1 MGGGKPAARQ
11 GDMTRKGLDIV
22 QGSAGVLI
30 GAPTGVACS
39 VCPGGITYA
48 NPVNP
53 VLGAKVLPG
62 ETDLA
67 LPCPLPFILF
77 RAYSSYRTR
86 TPAPVGVFGPGWK
99 APFDI
104 RLQIRDEGLILND
117 SGGRSIHFEPL
128 FPGEISYSRSES
140 LWLARGGVAAQHS
153 SQPLSALWQVLPEDV
168 RLSPHVYLATNS
180 LQGPWWILSWPEPPA
195 YRVLTVVVD
204 GFGRSLTFHRAAE
217 GDVAGAVTGVTD
229 GAGRR
234 FHMALSTQAQR
245 AEASRKQRASSLSS
259 PASPRSVSS
268 SQVFPDTLP
277 AGTEYGADNGIRLE
291 AVWLTH
297 DPAYPDEQPTA
308 PLARYT
314 YTAGGELRAVY
325 DRSGMQVRGF
335 TYDAE
340 HAGRMVAHHYAGRPE
355 SCYRYDDTGRVT
367 EQVNPEGLDYRFEYG
382 ESRVIITDS
391 LNRREVLYTEGE
403 GGLKRVVKKEHADG
417 SITRSEY
424 DEAGRL
430 KAQTDA
436 AGNDSGGR
444 SIHFEPLF
452 PGEISY
458 SRSESLWLA
467 RGGVAAQHSS
477 QPLSALWQVLPEDV
491 RLSPHVYLATNSLQG
506 PWWILSWPEP
516 PAYRVLT
523 VVVDGFGRSLT
534 FHRAAEGDVAGAVT
548 GVTDGAGRRF
558 HMALSTQAQRAEASR
573 KQRASSL
580 SSPAS
585 PRSVSSSQ
593 VFPDTLP
600 AGTEYGADNG
610 IRLEAVWLTHDP
622 AYPDEQPTAPLAR
635 YTYTAGGELRAVYDR
650 SGTQVRGFTYDAEH
664 AGRMVAHHYAG
675 RPESRYRYDDTG
687 RVTEQVNPEG
697 LDYRFEYGESR
708 VIITDSLNRREVLY
722 TEGEGGLK
730 RVVKKEHADGSIT
743 RSEYD
748 EAGRLK
754 AQTDAAGRRTEY
766 RLHMA
771 SGKLTSVVL
780 PDGRTVRY
788 GYNNQLQLTSVTYPD
803 GLRSS
808 RKYDRQGRLA
818 EETSRNGNITRWFYD
833 SSRSGLP
840 CAVEDGTGVR
850 RRITRNR
857 YGQLQAFTDCSGYT
871 TRYEYDRYGQQI
883 AVHREEGISTYSSY
897 NPRGQLVSQ
906 RDAQGRETRYEYSAA
921 GDLTA
926 IVAPDGSRSEIQ
938 YDAWGKAVS
947 TTQGGLTRS
956 MGYDAAGRI
965 TVLTNENGSQ
975 STFRYDPVDRL
986 TEQRGF
992 DGRTQRYQ
1000 YDLTGK
1006 LTQSEDE
1013 GLITLWHYDAS
1024 DRITRRTVNGEP
1036 AEQWQYDDHGWLTEI
1051 SHLSEGHRVAVHYG
1065 YDDKGRLTGE
1075 RQTVETPETGEMLW
1089 EHETGHAYS
1098 EQGLATRQE
1107 PDGLPPVEWLTYG
1120 SGYLAGMKLGGTPLV
1135 EYTRDRLHRE
1145 TARSFGGEAYELATA
1160 WNTSGQL
1167 RSRHLNL
1174 PQLDRD
1180 YDWNDNGQL
1189 IRISGPQESRE
1200 YRYSD
1205 TGRLTGVHTTAANLD
1220 IDIPYATDPAGNRLP
1235 DPELHPD
1242 STLTA
1247 WPDNRIAEDA
1257 HYVYRYDEYGRLAE
1271 KTDRIPEGVI
1281 RMHDERTHHY
1291 HYDSQ
1296 HRLVFYTRIQHGE
1309 PQVESRYLYDPL
1321 GRRTGKRV
1329 WRRERDLT
1337 GWMSL
1342 SRKPEVTWYGWD
1354 GDRLTTIQTGTTRI
1368 QTVYQPGSFTPLL
1381 RIETENGEQA
1391 KARHRSLAEVLQ
1403 EDTGVTLPAELSVM
1417 LGRLERELRAG
1428 AVSAESEA
1436 WLAQCGLT
1444 AEQMAAQLEAE
1455 YIPER
1460 KLHLYHCDHRGLPL
1474 ALISPEGETA
1484 WQGEY
1489 DEWGNLLGETSAQHL
1504 QQSLRLPGQQYD
1516 EESGLYYNR
1525 NRYYDPLQGRY
1536 ITQDPIGLRGEWNLY
1551 KYPLNP
1557 VRFIDSLGLKFHVNG
1572 DPSDFNQA
1580 VEYLKQ
1586 DSQMKETIDFLSSS
1600 EETINIEYI
1609 EGTNVRFN
1617 SNNMTIYWNSRAS
1630 LFCSTELNSKSQSPA
1645 LGLGHEFTHAQYC
1658 LLDKENFMALLSRT
1672 DKKYENK
1679 EEARVITIIESRAA
1693 KTLGECTRGAH
1704 SGLPFYRVDGP
1715 LQTMKIT
1722 GTPE

>member
-1 MGGGKPAARQ
+1 MSGKPAARQ

-22 QGSAGVLI
+22 QGSAGGLI

-39 VCPGGITYA
+39 VCPKKKDSPNYG

-62 ETDLA
+62 ETDIA
-67 LPCPLPFILF
+67 LPGPLPFILS

-180 LQGPWWILSWPEPPA
+180 LQGPWWILSWPERVPGADEVLPPEPPA
-195 YRVLTVVVD
+195 YRVLTGVVD
-204 GFGRSLTFHRAAE
+204 GFGRTLAFHRAAE

-234 FHMALSTQAQR
+234 FHLVLTTQAQR
-245 AEASRKQRASSLSS
+245 AEVFRKQRATSLSS
-259 PASPRSVSS
+259 PAGPRSASS
-268 SQVFPDTLP
+268 SLVFPDTLP
-277 AGTEYGADNGIRLE
+277 AGTGYGTDNGIRLE

-325 DRSGMQVRGF
+325 DRSGTQVRGF

-436 AGNDSGGR
+436 AG
-444 SIHFEPLF
+444 
-452 PGEISY
+452 
-458 SRSESLWLA
+458 
-467 RGGVAAQHSS
+467 
-477 QPLSALWQVLPEDV
+477 
-491 RLSPHVYLATNSLQG
+491 
-506 PWWILSWPEP
+506 
-516 PAYRVLT
+516 
-523 VVVDGFGRSLT
+523 
-534 FHRAAEGDVAGAVT
+534 
-548 GVTDGAGRRF
+548 
-558 HMALSTQAQRAEASR
+558 
-573 KQRASSL
+573 
-580 SSPAS
+580 
-585 PRSVSSSQ
+585 
-593 VFPDTLP
+593 
-600 AGTEYGADNG
+600 
-610 IRLEAVWLTHDP
+610 
-622 AYPDEQPTAPLAR
+622 
-635 YTYTAGGELRAVYDR
+635 
-650 SGTQVRGFTYDAEH
+650 
-664 AGRMVAHHYAG
+664 
-675 RPESRYRYDDTG
+675 
-687 RVTEQVNPEG
+687 
-697 LDYRFEYGESR
+697 
-708 VIITDSLNRREVLY
+708 
-722 TEGEGGLK
+722 
-730 RVVKKEHADGSIT
+730 
-743 RSEYD
+743 
-748 EAGRLK
+748 
-754 AQTDAAGRRTEY
+754 RRTEY
-766 RLHMA
+766 SLHMA
-771 SGKLTSVVL
+771 SGAVTAVTG

-788 GYNNQLQLTSVTYPD
+788 GYNSQRQVTSVTYPD

-808 RKYDRQGRLA
+808 REYDEKGRLTA
-818 EETSRNGNITRWFYD
+818 ETSRSGETTRYSYD
-833 SSRSGLP
+833 DPASELP
-840 CAVEDGTGVR
+840 TG
-850 RRITRNR
+850 IQDATGSTKQMAWSR
-857 YGQLQAFTDCSGYT
+857 YGQLLAFTDCSGYT

-906 RDAQGRETRYEYSAA
+906 KDAQGRETRYEYSAA

-926 IVAPDGSRSEIQ
+926 TISPDGKRSTIE
-938 YDAWGKAVS
+938 YDKRGRPVS
-947 TTQGGLTRS
+947 VTEGGLTRS

-992 DGRTQRYQ
+992 DGRTQRYH

-1024 DRITRRTVNGEP
+1024 DRITHRTVNGDP
-1036 AEQWQYDDHGWLTEI
+1036 AEQWQYDEHGWLTTL
-1051 SHLSEGHRVAVHYG
+1051 SHTCEGHRVSVHYG

-1075 RQTVETPETGEMLW
+1075 RQTVENPETGEMLW

-1145 TARSFGGEAYELATA
+1145 TARSFGGAGSTAGYEQATA
-1160 WNTSGQL
+1160 YTLTGQL
-1167 RSRHLNL
+1167 QSRHLNL
-1174 PQLDRD
+1174 PQLDCD
-1180 YDWNDNGQL
+1180 YTWNDNGQL
-1189 IRISGPQESRE
+1189 VRISGPQECRE
-1200 YRYSD
+1200 YRYSG

-1342 SRKPEVTWYGWD
+1342 SRKPEETWYGWD
-1354 GDRLTTIQTGTTRI
+1354 GDRLTTVQTQQTRI

-1403 EDTGVTLPAELSVM
+1403 EDTGVTLPAELAVM
-1417 LGRLERELRAG
+1417 LGRLERELRQG
-1428 AVSAESEA
+1428 SVSEESQQ

-1489 DEWGNLLGETSAQHL
+1489 DEWGNLLGEESAQHL

-1580 VEYLKQ
+1580 VE
-1586 DSQMKETIDFLSSS
+1586 
-1600 EETINIEYI
+1600 
-1609 EGTNVRFN
+1609 
-1617 SNNMTIYWNSRAS
+1617 
-1630 LFCSTELNSKSQSPA
+1630 
-1645 LGLGHEFTHAQYC
+1645 
-1658 LLDKENFMALLSRT
+1658 
-1672 DKKYENK
+1672 
-1679 EEARVITIIESRAA
+1679 
-1693 KTLGECTRGAH
+1693 
-1704 SGLPFYRVDGP
+1704 
-1715 LQTMKIT
+1715 
-1722 GTPE
+1722 

>member
-1 MGGGKPAARQ
+1 MGGKPAARQ

-53 VLGAKVLPG
+53 LLGAKVLPG

-67 LPCPLPFILF
+67 LPGPLPFILS

-180 LQGPWWILSWPEPPA
+180 LQGPWWILSWPERVPGADEVLPPPPPA
-195 YRVLTVVVD
+195 YRVLTGVVD
-204 GFGRSLTFHRAAE
+204 GFGRTLTFHRAAK

-234 FHMALSTQAQR
+234 FHLALTTQAQR
-245 AEASRKQRASSLSS
+245 AEAFRKQRATSLSS

-268 SQVFPDTLP
+268 SLVFPDTLP
-277 AGTEYGADNGIRLE
+277 AGTEYGVDNGIRLE

-297 DPAYPDEQPTA
+297 DPAYPDE
-308 PLARYT
+308 L
-314 YTAGGELRAVY
+314 
-325 DRSGMQVRGF
+325 
-335 TYDAE
+335 
-340 HAGRMVAHHYAGRPE
+340 
-355 SCYRYDDTGRVT
+355 
-367 EQVNPEGLDYRFEYG
+367 
-382 ESRVIITDS
+382 
-391 LNRREVLYTEGE
+391 
-403 GGLKRVVKKEHADG
+403 
-417 SITRSEY
+417 
-424 DEAGRL
+424 
-430 KAQTDA
+430 
-436 AGNDSGGR
+436 
-444 SIHFEPLF
+444 
-452 PGEISY
+452 
-458 SRSESLWLA
+458 
-467 RGGVAAQHSS
+467 
-477 QPLSALWQVLPEDV
+477 
-491 RLSPHVYLATNSLQG
+491 
-506 PWWILSWPEP
+506 
-516 PAYRVLT
+516 
-523 VVVDGFGRSLT
+523 
-534 FHRAAEGDVAGAVT
+534 
-548 GVTDGAGRRF
+548 
-558 HMALSTQAQRAEASR
+558 
-573 KQRASSL
+573 
-580 SSPAS
+580 
-585 PRSVSSSQ
+585 
-593 VFPDTLP
+593 
-600 AGTEYGADNG
+600 
-610 IRLEAVWLTHDP
+610 
-622 AYPDEQPTAPLAR
+622 PTAPLAR

-697 LDYRFEYGESR
+697 LDYRFEYGQDR
-708 VIITDSLNRREVLY
+708 VTITDSLNRREVLY

-771 SGKLTSVVL
+771 SGKLTSVIL

-788 GYNNQLQLTSVTYPD
+788 GYNSQRQVTSVTYPD

-808 RKYDRQGRLA
+808 REYDEKGRLA
-818 EETSRNGNITRWFYD
+818 AETSRSGETTSYSYD
-833 SSRSGLP
+833 DPASELP
-840 CAVEDGTGVR
+840 TG
-850 RRITRNR
+850 IQDATGSTKQMAWSR
-857 YGQLQAFTDCSGYT
+857 YGQLLAFTDCSGYT

-906 RDAQGRETRYEYSAA
+906 KDAQGREIRYEYSAA

-926 IVAPDGSRSEIQ
+926 TVSPDGKRSTIE
-938 YDAWGKAVS
+938 YDKRGRPVS
-947 TTQGGLTRS
+947 VTEGGLTRS

-1075 RQTVETPETGEMLW
+1075 RQTVENPETGELLW
-1089 EHETGHAYS
+1089 QHETTHAYN
-1098 EQGLATRQE
+1098 EQGLANRVT
-1107 PDGLPPVEWLTYG
+1107 PDSLPPVEWLTYG

-1145 TARSFGGEAYELATA
+1145 TVRSFGSRAGSNAAYEL
-1160 WNTSGQL
+1160 TSTYTPAGQL
-1167 RSRHLNL
+1167 QSQHLNSL
-1174 PQLDRD
+1174 VYDRD
-1180 YDWNDNGQL
+1180 YGWNDNGDL
-1189 IRISGPQESRE
+1189 VRISGPRQTRE
-1200 YRYSD
+1200 YGYSA
-1205 TGRLTGVHTTAANLD
+1205 TGRLESVRTLAPDLD
-1220 IDIPYATDPAGNRLP
+1220 IRIPYATDPAGNRLP

-1242 STLTA
+1242 STLTV
-1247 WPDNRIAEDA
+1247 WPDNRIAKDA
-1257 HYVYRYDEYGRLAE
+1257 HYVYHYDEYGRLTE
-1271 KTDRIPEGVI
+1271 KTDRIPAGVI
-1281 RMHDERTHHY
+1281 RTDDERTHHY
-1291 HYDSQ
+1291 HYDSL
-1296 HRLVFYTRIQHGE
+1296 HRLVHYIRIQYEE
-1309 PQVESRYLYDPL
+1309 PLVESRYLYDPL
-1321 GRRTGKRV
+1321 GRRMAKRV

-1342 SRKPEVTWYGWD
+1342 SRKPEETWYGWD
-1354 GDRLTTIQTGTTRI
+1354 GDRLTTVQTDTTRI
-1368 QTVYQPGSFTPLL
+1368 QTVYQPGSFAPLI
-1381 RIETENGEQA
+1381 RIETDNGERE
-1391 KARHRSLAEVLQ
+1391 KAQCRSLAEKIQQ
-1403 EDTGVTLPAELSVM
+1403 EGSEDGHGVVFPAELVG
-1417 LGRLERELRAG
+1417 LLDRLEG
-1428 AVSAESEA
+1428 KSG
-1436 WLAQCGLT
+1436 QT
-1444 AEQMAAQLEAE
+1444 A
-1455 YIPER
+1455 
-1460 KLHLYHCDHRGLPL
+1460 
-1474 ALISPEGETA
+1474 
-1484 WQGEY
+1484 
-1489 DEWGNLLGETSAQHL
+1489 
-1504 QQSLRLPGQQYD
+1504 
-1516 EESGLYYNR
+1516 
-1525 NRYYDPLQGRY
+1525 
-1536 ITQDPIGLRGEWNLY
+1536 
-1551 KYPLNP
+1551 
-1557 VRFIDSLGLKFHVNG
+1557 
-1572 DPSDFNQA
+1572 
-1580 VEYLKQ
+1580 
-1586 DSQMKETIDFLSSS
+1586 
-1600 EETINIEYI
+1600 
-1609 EGTNVRFN
+1609 
-1617 SNNMTIYWNSRAS
+1617 
-1630 LFCSTELNSKSQSPA
+1630 
-1645 LGLGHEFTHAQYC
+1645 
-1658 LLDKENFMALLSRT
+1658 
-1672 DKKYENK
+1672 
-1679 EEARVITIIESRAA
+1679 
-1693 KTLGECTRGAH
+1693 
-1704 SGLPFYRVDGP
+1704 
-1715 LQTMKIT
+1715 
-1722 GTPE
+1722 

>member
-1 MGGGKPAARQ
+1 MSGKPAARQ

-39 VCPGGITYA
+39 VCAGSPVEERKG

-67 LPCPLPFILF
+67 LPGPLPFILS

-86 TPAPVGVFGPGWK
+86 TSAPVGVFGPGWK

-104 RLQIRDEGLILND
+104 RLQIHERELILND
-117 SGGRSIHFEPL
+117 NGGRSIHFEPL

-140 LWLARGGVAAQHS
+140 FWLARGGVAEQHS
-153 SQPLSALWQVLPEDV
+153 SQPLSALWQVLPESL

-180 LQGPWWILSWPEPPA
+180 LQGPWWILGWPERVPEADEVLPPEPPA
-195 YRVLTVVVD
+195 YRVLTGVVD
-204 GFGRSLTFHRAAE
+204 GFGRTLAFHRAAE
-217 GDVAGAVTGVTD
+217 GEAAGAVTGVTD

-234 FHMALSTQAQR
+234 FHLALTTQAQR
-245 AEASRKQRASSLSS
+245 AKAFRKQRESSLSS

-277 AGTEYGADNGIRLE
+277 TGTEYGADNGIRLE

-297 DPAYPDEQPTA
+297 DPAYPDELPTA

-314 YTAGGELRAVY
+314 YTASGEL
-325 DRSGMQVRGF
+325 
-335 TYDAE
+335 
-340 HAGRMVAHHYAGRPE
+340 
-355 SCYRYDDTGRVT
+355 
-367 EQVNPEGLDYRFEYG
+367 L
-382 ESRVIITDS
+382 
-391 LNRREVLYTEGE
+391 
-403 GGLKRVVKKEHADG
+403 
-417 SITRSEY
+417 
-424 DEAGRL
+424 
-430 KAQTDA
+430 
-436 AGNDSGGR
+436 
-444 SIHFEPLF
+444 
-452 PGEISY
+452 
-458 SRSESLWLA
+458 
-467 RGGVAAQHSS
+467 
-477 QPLSALWQVLPEDV
+477 
-491 RLSPHVYLATNSLQG
+491 
-506 PWWILSWPEP
+506 
-516 PAYRVLT
+516 
-523 VVVDGFGRSLT
+523 
-534 FHRAAEGDVAGAVT
+534 
-548 GVTDGAGRRF
+548 
-558 HMALSTQAQRAEASR
+558 
-573 KQRASSL
+573 
-580 SSPAS
+580 
-585 PRSVSSSQ
+585 
-593 VFPDTLP
+593 
-600 AGTEYGADNG
+600 
-610 IRLEAVWLTHDP
+610 
-622 AYPDEQPTAPLAR
+622 
-635 YTYTAGGELRAVYDR
+635 AVYDR

-697 LDYRFEYGESR
+697 LDYRFEYGQDR
-708 VIITDSLNRREVLY
+708 VTITDSLNRREVLY

-754 AQTDAAGRRTEY
+754 AQTDAAGRRTVY

-771 SGKLTSVVL
+771 SGKLTSVIL

-788 GYNNQLQLTSVTYPD
+788 GYNSQRQVTSVTYPD

-808 RKYDRQGRLA
+808 REYDEKGRLTA
-818 EETSRNGNITRWFYD
+818 ETSRSGETTRYSYD
-833 SSRSGLP
+833 DPASELP
-840 CAVEDGTGVR
+840 TG
-850 RRITRNR
+850 IQDATGSTKQMAWSR
-857 YGQLQAFTDCSGYT
+857 YGQLLAFTDCSGYT

-906 RDAQGRETRYEYSAA
+906 KDAQGRETRYEYSAA

-926 IVAPDGSRSEIQ
+926 IVAPDGSRSETQ

-965 TVLTNENGSQ
+965 TVLTNENS
-975 STFRYDPVDRL
+975 SRSEFTYDVLDRL

-992 DGRTQRYQ
+992 DGRTQRYRYSAAGQ
-1000 YDLTGK
+1000 LIR
-1006 LTQSEDE
+1006 SEDE
-1013 GLITLWHYDAS
+1013 GQVTQWYYDDAG
-1024 DRITRRTVNGEP
+1024 RITHRTVNGDP
-1036 AEQWQYDDHGWLTEI
+1036 AEQWQYDEYGWLTTI
-1051 SHLSEGHRVAVHYG
+1051 SHTSEDHRVSVHYG

-1075 RQTVETPETGEMLW
+1075 RQTVENPETGEILW
-1089 EHETGHAYS
+1089 EHETKHAYS

-1145 TARSFGGEAYELATA
+1145 TARSFGGAGSTAGYEQATA
-1160 WNTSGQL
+1160 YTLTGQL

-1174 PQLDRD
+1174 PQLDRE
-1180 YDWNDNGQL
+1180 YTWNDNGQL
-1189 IRISGPQESRE
+1189 VRISGPQESRE

-1257 HYVYRYDEYGRLAE
+1257 HYVYRHDEYGRLAE
-1271 KTDRIPEGVI
+1271 E
-1281 RMHDERTHHY
+1281 
-1291 HYDSQ
+1291 
-1296 HRLVFYTRIQHGE
+1296 
-1309 PQVESRYLYDPL
+1309 
-1321 GRRTGKRV
+1321 
-1329 WRRERDLT
+1329 
-1337 GWMSL
+1337 
-1342 SRKPEVTWYGWD
+1342 TWYGWD
-1354 GDRLTTIQTGTTRI
+1354 GDRLTTVQTQQTRI

-1403 EDTGVTLPAELSVM
+1403 EDTGVTLPAELAVM

-1444 AEQMAAQLEAE
+1444 AEQMAAQMEAE

-1460 KLHLYHCDHRGLPL
+1460 RLHLYHCDHRGLPQ

-1484 WQGEY
+1484 WRGEY
-1489 DEWGNLLGETSAQHL
+1489 DEWGNLLGEESTQHL
-1504 QQSLRLPGQQYD
+1504 QQPYRLPGQQYD

-1536 ITQDPIGLRGEWNLY
+1536 ITQDPIGLKGGINLY
-1551 KYPLNP
+1551 TYPLAP
-1557 VRFIDSLGLKFHVNG
+1557 IRYTDPLGLERVISVYGPPAPDRAGAETPLVLTDMTGGVTIYYDPETGDSMTFDSSNRIDRRSQRGAG
-1572 DPSDFNQA
+1572 DPYTGE
-1580 VEYLKQ
+1580 VVGC
-1586 DSQMKETIDFLSSS
+1586 ETNESGISAAYGTTKIYTTDTRARWLHGGGSSLRDPYAPRQGWKP
-1600 EETINIEYI
+1600 TM
-1609 EGTNVRFN
+1609 G
-1617 SNNMTIYWNSRAS
+1617 
-1630 LFCSTELNSKSQSPA
+1630 
-1645 LGLGHEFTHAQYC
+1645 
-1658 LLDKENFMALLSRT
+1658 
-1672 DKKYENK
+1672 
-1679 EEARVITIIESRAA
+1679 
-1693 KTLGECTRGAH
+1693 CTRAQNED
-1704 SGLPFYRVDGP
+1704 VDELCKKVTSWMYSHPGERIRYERFK
-1715 LQTMKIT
+1715 TR
-1722 GTPE
+1722 

>member
-1 MGGGKPAARQ
+1 MCTWRQ
-11 GDMTRKGLDIV
+11 TAFRAVVDTQL
-22 QGSAGVLI
+22 AGA
-30 GAPTGVACS
+30 GA
-39 VCPGGITYA
+39 
-48 NPVNP
+48 
-53 VLGAKVLPG
+53 GADEVLP
-62 ETDLA
+62 
-67 LPCPLPFILF
+67 
-77 RAYSSYRTR
+77 
-86 TPAPVGVFGPGWK
+86 
-99 APFDI
+99 
-104 RLQIRDEGLILND
+104 
-117 SGGRSIHFEPL
+117 
-128 FPGEISYSRSES
+128 
-140 LWLARGGVAAQHS
+140 
-153 SQPLSALWQVLPEDV
+153 
-168 RLSPHVYLATNS
+168 
-180 LQGPWWILSWPEPPA
+180 PEPPA

-234 FHMALSTQAQR
+234 FHMALT
-245 AEASRKQRASSLSS
+245 
-259 PASPRSVSS
+259 
-268 SQVFPDTLP
+268 
-277 AGTEYGADNGIRLE
+277 
-291 AVWLTH
+291 
-297 DPAYPDEQPTA
+297 
-308 PLARYT
+308 
-314 YTAGGELRAVY
+314 
-325 DRSGMQVRGF
+325 
-335 TYDAE
+335 
-340 HAGRMVAHHYAGRPE
+340 
-355 SCYRYDDTGRVT
+355 
-367 EQVNPEGLDYRFEYG
+367 
-382 ESRVIITDS
+382 
-391 LNRREVLYTEGE
+391 
-403 GGLKRVVKKEHADG
+403 
-417 SITRSEY
+417 
-424 DEAGRL
+424 
-430 KAQTDA
+430 
-436 AGNDSGGR
+436 
-444 SIHFEPLF
+444 
-452 PGEISY
+452 
-458 SRSESLWLA
+458 
-467 RGGVAAQHSS
+467 
-477 QPLSALWQVLPEDV
+477 
-491 RLSPHVYLATNSLQG
+491 
-506 PWWILSWPEP
+506 
-516 PAYRVLT
+516 
-523 VVVDGFGRSLT
+523 
-534 FHRAAEGDVAGAVT
+534 
-548 GVTDGAGRRF
+548 
-558 HMALSTQAQRAEASR
+558 TQAQRAEASR

-664 AGRMVAHHYAG
+664 TGRMVAHHYAG

-771 SGKLTSVVL
+771 SGKLTSVIL

-788 GYNNQLQLTSVTYPD
+788 GYNSQRQVTSVTYPD

-897 NPRGQLVSQ
+897 NPCGQLVSQ

-926 IVAPDGSRSEIQ
+926 TVSPDGKRSTIE
-938 YDAWGKAVS
+938 YDKRGRPVS
-947 TTQGGLTRS
+947 VTEGGLTRS

-1075 RQTVETPETGEMLW
+1075 RQTVENPETGEMLW

-1120 SGYLAGMKLGGTPLV
+1120 SGYLAGMK
-1135 EYTRDRLHRE
+1135 
-1145 TARSFGGEAYELATA
+1145 
-1160 WNTSGQL
+1160 
-1167 RSRHLNL
+1167 
-1174 PQLDRD
+1174 
-1180 YDWNDNGQL
+1180 
-1189 IRISGPQESRE
+1189 
-1200 YRYSD
+1200 
-1205 TGRLTGVHTTAANLD
+1205 
-1220 IDIPYATDPAGNRLP
+1220 
-1235 DPELHPD
+1235 
-1242 STLTA
+1242 
-1247 WPDNRIAEDA
+1247 
-1257 HYVYRYDEYGRLAE
+1257 
-1271 KTDRIPEGVI
+1271 
-1281 RMHDERTHHY
+1281 
-1291 HYDSQ
+1291 
-1296 HRLVFYTRIQHGE
+1296 
-1309 PQVESRYLYDPL
+1309 
-1321 GRRTGKRV
+1321 
-1329 WRRERDLT
+1329 
-1337 GWMSL
+1337 
-1342 SRKPEVTWYGWD
+1342 
-1354 GDRLTTIQTGTTRI
+1354 
-1368 QTVYQPGSFTPLL
+1368 
-1381 RIETENGEQA
+1381 
-1391 KARHRSLAEVLQ
+1391 
-1403 EDTGVTLPAELSVM
+1403 
-1417 LGRLERELRAG
+1417 
-1428 AVSAESEA
+1428 
-1436 WLAQCGLT
+1436 
-1444 AEQMAAQLEAE
+1444 
-1455 YIPER
+1455 
-1460 KLHLYHCDHRGLPL
+1460 
-1474 ALISPEGETA
+1474 
-1484 WQGEY
+1484 
-1489 DEWGNLLGETSAQHL
+1489 LGETSAQHL

-1645 LGLGHEFTHAQYC
+1645 LGLGHEFAHAQYY

-1679 EEARVITIIESRAA
+1679 EEARVITIIELRAA

>member
-1 MGGGKPAARQ
+1 MSGKPAARQ
-11 GDMTRKGLDIV
+11 GDMTQYGGPIV
-22 QGSAGVLI
+22 QGSAGVRI

-39 VCPGGITYA
+39 VCPGGMTSG

-53 VLGAKVLPG
+53 LLGAKVLPG

-67 LPCPLPFILF
+67 LPGPLPFILS
-77 RAYSSYRTR
+77 RTYSSYRTR

-99 APFDI
+99 APSDI
-104 RLQIRDEGLILND
+104 RLQLRDDALVLND
-117 SGGRSIHFEPL
+117 NGGRSIHFEPL
-128 FPGEISYSRSES
+128 LPGEAVYSRSES
-140 LWLARGGVAAQHS
+140 MWLVRGGKAAQPDGHTLARLWG
-153 SQPLSALWQVLPEDV
+153 ALPPDI
-168 RLSPHVYLATNS
+168 RLSPHLYLATNS
-180 LQGPWWILSWPEPPA
+180 AQGPWWILGWSERVPGAEDVLPAPLPP
-195 YRVLTVVVD
+195 YRVLTGLAD
-204 GFGRSLTFHRAAE
+204 RFGRTLTYRREAA
-217 GDVAGAVTGVTD
+217 GDLAGEITGVTD
-229 GAGRR
+229 GAGREFR
-234 FHMALSTQAQR
+234 LVLTTQAQR
-245 AEASRKQRASSLSS
+245 AEEARTSSLSS
-259 PASPRSVSS
+259 SDSSRPLSASP
-268 SQVFPDTLP
+268 FPDTLP
-277 AGTEYGADNGIRLE
+277 GTEYGPDRGIRLS
-291 AVWLTH
+291 AVWLMH
-297 DPAYPDEQPTA
+297 DPAYPESLPGA

-314 YTAGGELRAVY
+314 YTEAGELLAVY
-325 DRSGMQVRGF
+325 DRSNTQVRAF
-335 TYDAE
+335 TYDAQ
-340 HAGRMVAHHYAGRPE
+340 HPGRMVAHRYAGRPE
-355 SCYRYDDTGRVT
+355 MRYRYDDTGRVV
-367 EQVNPEGLDYRFEYG
+367 EQLNPAGLSYRYQYEQD
-382 ESRVIITDS
+382 RITVTDS
-391 LNRREVLYTEGE
+391 LNRREVLHTEG
-403 GGLKRVVKKEHADG
+403 GAGLKRVVKKELADG
-417 SITRSEY
+417 SVTHSGY
-424 DEAGRL
+424 DAAGRL
-430 KAQTDA
+430 T
-436 AGNDSGGR
+436 
-444 SIHFEPLF
+444 
-452 PGEISY
+452 
-458 SRSESLWLA
+458 
-467 RGGVAAQHSS
+467 
-477 QPLSALWQVLPEDV
+477 
-491 RLSPHVYLATNSLQG
+491 
-506 PWWILSWPEP
+506 
-516 PAYRVLT
+516 
-523 VVVDGFGRSLT
+523 
-534 FHRAAEGDVAGAVT
+534 
-548 GVTDGAGRRF
+548 
-558 HMALSTQAQRAEASR
+558 
-573 KQRASSL
+573 
-580 SSPAS
+580 
-585 PRSVSSSQ
+585 
-593 VFPDTLP
+593 
-600 AGTEYGADNG
+600 
-610 IRLEAVWLTHDP
+610 
-622 AYPDEQPTAPLAR
+622 
-635 YTYTAGGELRAVYDR
+635 
-650 SGTQVRGFTYDAEH
+650 
-664 AGRMVAHHYAG
+664 
-675 RPESRYRYDDTG
+675 
-687 RVTEQVNPEG
+687 
-697 LDYRFEYGESR
+697 
-708 VIITDSLNRREVLY
+708 
-722 TEGEGGLK
+722 
-730 RVVKKEHADGSIT
+730 
-743 RSEYD
+743 
-748 EAGRLK
+748 

-766 RLHMA
+766 GLNVV
-771 SGKLTSVVL
+771 SGDITDITT
-780 PDGRTVRY
+780 PDGRETKFYYNDGNQLTAVVSPDGLESRREYDEPGRLVSETSRSGETVRY
-788 GYNNQLQLTSVTYPD
+788 
-803 GLRSS
+803 R
-808 RKYDRQGRLA
+808 YDDAHSELPATTTDATGSTRQM
-818 EETSRNGNITRWFYD
+818 TWS
-833 SSRSGLP
+833 
-840 CAVEDGTGVR
+840 
-850 RRITRNR
+850 R
-857 YGQLQAFTDCSGYT
+857 YGQLLAFTDCSGYQ
-871 TRYEYDRYGQQI
+871 TRYEYDRFGQMT
-883 AVHREEGISTYSSY
+883 AVHREEGISLYRHY
-897 NPRGQLVSQ
+897 DNRGRLTSVK
-906 RDAQGRETRYEYSAA
+906 DAQGRETQYEYNAA

-926 IVAPDGSRSEIQ
+926 VITPDGNRSETQ

-956 MGYDAAGRI
+956 MEYDAAGRVI
-965 TVLTNENGSQ
+965 SLTNENGSH
-975 STFRYDPVDRL
+975 SDFSYDALDRL
-986 TEQRGF
+986 VQQGGF
-992 DGRTQRYQ
+992 DGRTQRYH

-1024 DRITRRTVNGEP
+1024 DRITHRTVNGDP
-1036 AEQWQYDDHGWLTEI
+1036 AEQWQYDEHGWLTTL
-1051 SHLSEGHRVAVHYG
+1051 SHTCEGHRVSVHYG

-1075 RQTVETPETGEMLW
+1075 RQTVENPETGEMLW

-1145 TARSFGGEAYELATA
+1145 TARSFGGAGSTAGYEQATA
-1160 WNTSGQL
+1160 YTLTGQL
-1167 RSRHLNL
+1167 QSRHLNL
-1174 PQLDRD
+1174 PQLDCD
-1180 YDWNDNGQL
+1180 YTWNDNGQL
-1189 IRISGPQESRE
+1189 VRISGPQECRE
-1200 YRYSD
+1200 YRYSG

-1342 SRKPEVTWYGWD
+1342 SRKPEETWYGWD
-1354 GDRLTTIQTGTTRI
+1354 GDGLTTVQTQQTRI

-1403 EDTGVTLPAELSVM
+1403 EDTGVTLPAELAVM
-1417 LGRLERELRAG
+1417 LGRLERELRQG
-1428 AVSAESEA
+1428 SVSEESQQ

-1489 DEWGNLLGETSAQHL
+1489 DEWGNLLGEESAQHL

-1617 SNNMTIYWNSRAS
+1617 SNNMAIYWNSRAS

-1645 LGLGHEFTHAQYC
+1645 LGLGHEFAHAQYY

>member
-39 VCPGGITYA
+39 VCPTKKDSPNYGS
-48 NPVNP
+48 PVNP
-53 VLGAKVLPG
+53 LLGAKVLPV

-67 LPCPLPFILF
+67 LPGPLPFILF

-140 LWLARGGVAAQHS
+140 FWLARGGVLKQHKGH
-153 SQPLSALWQVLPEDV
+153 PFARLWRALPEAV
-168 RLSPHVYLATNS
+168 RLSPHTYMMAVSTTGQWL
-180 LQGPWWILSWPEPPA
+180 ILGWPERVPEADEVPPPEPPA
-195 YRVLTVVVD
+195 YRVLTGVVD
-204 GFGRSLTFHRAAE
+204 GFGRTLTFHRAAE

-229 GAGRR
+229 GAGRC
-234 FHMALSTQAQR
+234 FHLVLSTQAQR
-245 AEASRKQRASSLSS
+245 AEAFRKQRESSLSS
-259 PASPRSVSS
+259 PAGPRSASS

-325 DRSGMQVRGF
+325 DRSGTQVRGF

-436 AGNDSGGR
+436 AG
-444 SIHFEPLF
+444 
-452 PGEISY
+452 
-458 SRSESLWLA
+458 
-467 RGGVAAQHSS
+467 
-477 QPLSALWQVLPEDV
+477 
-491 RLSPHVYLATNSLQG
+491 
-506 PWWILSWPEP
+506 
-516 PAYRVLT
+516 
-523 VVVDGFGRSLT
+523 
-534 FHRAAEGDVAGAVT
+534 
-548 GVTDGAGRRF
+548 
-558 HMALSTQAQRAEASR
+558 
-573 KQRASSL
+573 
-580 SSPAS
+580 
-585 PRSVSSSQ
+585 
-593 VFPDTLP
+593 
-600 AGTEYGADNG
+600 
-610 IRLEAVWLTHDP
+610 
-622 AYPDEQPTAPLAR
+622 
-635 YTYTAGGELRAVYDR
+635 
-650 SGTQVRGFTYDAEH
+650 
-664 AGRMVAHHYAG
+664 
-675 RPESRYRYDDTG
+675 
-687 RVTEQVNPEG
+687 
-697 LDYRFEYGESR
+697 
-708 VIITDSLNRREVLY
+708 
-722 TEGEGGLK
+722 
-730 RVVKKEHADGSIT
+730 
-743 RSEYD
+743 
-748 EAGRLK
+748 
-754 AQTDAAGRRTEY
+754 RRTEY

-771 SGKLTSVVL
+771 SGKLTSVIL

-788 GYNNQLQLTSVTYPD
+788 GYNSQLQLTSVTYPD

-833 SSRSGLP
+833 FSRSGLP

-857 YGQLQAFTDCSGYT
+857 YGQLLAFTDCSGYT
-871 TRYEYDRYGQQI
+871 TRYEYDQYGQQI

-897 NPRGQLVSQ
+897 NPRGQLIS
-906 RDAQGRETRYEYSAA
+906 RKDAQGRETRYEYSAA

-926 IVAPDGSRSEIQ
+926 TISPDGKRSATE
-938 YDAWGKAVS
+938 YDKRGRPVS
-947 TTQGGLTRS
+947 VTEGGLTRS

-992 DGRTQRYQ
+992 DGRTQRYH

-1024 DRITRRTVNGEP
+1024 DRITHRTVNGDP
-1036 AEQWQYDDHGWLTEI
+1036 AEQWQYDEHGWLTTL
-1051 SHLSEGHRVAVHYG
+1051 SHTSEGHRVSVHYG

-1075 RQTVETPETGEMLW
+1075 RQTVENPETGELLW
-1089 EHETGHAYS
+1089 QHETKHAYN
-1098 EQGLATRQE
+1098 EQGLANRVT
-1107 PDGLPPVEWLTYG
+1107 PDSLPPVEWLTYG

-1145 TARSFGGEAYELATA
+1145 TVRSFGSMAGSNAAYEL
-1160 WNTSGQL
+1160 TSTYTPAGQL
-1167 RSRHLNL
+1167 QSQHLNSL
-1174 PQLDRD
+1174 VYDRD
-1180 YDWNDNGQL
+1180 YGWNDNGDL
-1189 IRISGPQESRE
+1189 VRISGPRQTRE
-1200 YRYSD
+1200 YGYSA
-1205 TGRLTGVHTTAANLD
+1205 TGRLESVRTLAPDLD
-1220 IDIPYATDPAGNRLP
+1220 IRIPYATDPAGNRLP

-1257 HYVYRYDEYGRLAE
+1257 HYVYHYDEYGRLTE
-1271 KTDRIPEGVI
+1271 KTDRIPTGVI
-1281 RMHDERTHHY
+1281 RTDDERTHHY

-1309 PQVESRYLYDPL
+1309 PLVESRYLYDPL
-1321 GRRTGKRV
+1321 GRRMAKRV

-1403 EDTGVTLPAELSVM
+1403 EDTGVTLPAELAVM

-1444 AEQMAAQLEAE
+1444 AEQMAAQMEDA

-1460 KLHLYHCDHRGLPL
+1460 RLHLYHCDHRGLPQ
-1474 ALISPEGETA
+1474 ALITPEGETA
-1484 WQGEY
+1484 WCGEY
-1489 DEWGNLLGETSAQHL
+1489 DEWGNQLNEENPHHL
-1504 QQSLRLPGQQYD
+1504 YQPYRLPGQQYD

-1525 NRYYDPLQGRY
+1525 HRYYDPLQGRY
-1536 ITQDPIGLRGEWNLY
+1536 ITQDPIGLKGGINLY
-1551 KYPLNP
+1551 TYPLVP
-1557 VRFIDSLGLKFHVNG
+1557 IRYTDPLGLERVISVYGPPAPDRAGAETPLVLTDMTGGVTIYYDPETGDSMTFDSSNRIDRRSQRGAG
-1572 DPSDFNQA
+1572 DPYTGE
-1580 VEYLKQ
+1580 VVGC
-1586 DSQMKETIDFLSSS
+1586 ETNESGISAAYGTTKIYTTDTRARWLHGGGSSLRDPYAPRQGWKP
-1600 EETINIEYI
+1600 TM
-1609 EGTNVRFN
+1609 G
-1617 SNNMTIYWNSRAS
+1617 
-1630 LFCSTELNSKSQSPA
+1630 
-1645 LGLGHEFTHAQYC
+1645 
-1658 LLDKENFMALLSRT
+1658 
-1672 DKKYENK
+1672 
-1679 EEARVITIIESRAA
+1679 
-1693 KTLGECTRGAH
+1693 CTRAQNED
-1704 SGLPFYRVDGP
+1704 VDELCKKVTSWMYSHPGERIRYERFK
-1715 LQTMKIT
+1715 TR
-1722 GTPE
+1722 